1 MKTLLKFLHKN
12 VQSIQK
18 NKCCKPCA
26 SVKICFC
33 LCMEN
38 HNIAQVRIFLYQGA
52 LSIAREIQIEVRVC
66 QVSSY
71 ELGIVESGF

>member
-1 MKTLLKFLHKN
+1 
-12 VQSIQK
+12 
-18 NKCCKPCA
+18 
-26 SVKICFC
+26 
-33 LCMEN
+33 MEN